1 MTHKDTIPVIFNGG
15 SYGTYLEYVLNT
27 WTDQGEQ
34 SNQHTLPFTEKN
46 NAHGYIGHHLMDLA
60 GWRKYVAQD
69 TVCKFVRLHPKT
81 QQQESQLDNVV
92 EILNTVNHAVY
103 IKVDADNVL
112 NVLNNYYSKIWD
124 NWEHTQFTQYIDIN
138 LIYNNWPVVHDTP
151 LNEIPQWVMREFLSY
166 YLIPA
171 WQDQTTLPDI
181 DHPGLIK
188 ITVHELL
195 YNFDAVLHRIF
206 TACELTSRTDLTDIH
221 NTMLSNQKF
230 LGQDHLCTQIIDSFV
245 SNVEF
250 DYSNN
255 LLTLVDEVWL
265 QWRLRDLGWE
275 LKCHGLNQF
284 PRSTSKL
291 QNCSFRL

>member
-34 SNQHTLPFTEKN
+34 LNQKTLPFTEKN
-46 NAHGYIGHHLMDLA
+46 NAHGYSGHHLMDLA

-69 TVCKFVRLHPKT
+69 TVYKFVRLHPKT
-81 QQQESQLDNVV
+81 QQQESQLNNVV
-92 EILNTVNHAVY
+92 EILNTVDHAVY
-103 IKVDADNVL
+103 IEVDADNVL

-151 LNEIPQWVMREFLSY
+151 VN
-166 YLIPA
+166 
-171 WQDQTTLPDI
+171 DI
-181 DHPGLIK
+181 
-188 ITVHELL
+188 L

-206 TACELTSRTDLTDIH
+206 TACELTSRADLTDIH

-230 LGQDHLCTQIIDSFV
+230 LGQDQLCTQIIDSFV